1 MNRLWILDGGHG
13 KNTVGKRSPIWADGS
28 QLFEWEYNRDIV
40 RRIAYTLGRRE
51 DVRFHILVPED
62 YDVNLSERVE
72 RVNTLVKTNYNSVL
86 ISIHGNAGK
95 GRGWEVWTSK
105 GQTPSDRVAKVFYG
119 EAAKE
124 FPEMK
129 MRIGTSIE
137 DPDKEMNFTI
147 LKNTLCPAILTEN
160 FFFDTEEECRLMMT
174 NEFRQRVANM
184 HIMGILKVEGII

>member
-1 MNRLWILDGGHG
+1 MNRLWILDAGHG
-13 KNTVGKRSPIWADGS
+13 NNTLGKRSPKWADGS

-40 RRIAYTLGRRE
+40 NRIAYTLDRRE

-62 YDVNLSERVE
+62 HDVNLSERVE

-86 ISIHGNAGK
+86 ISVHGNAGK
-95 GRGWEVWTSK
+95 GSGWEVWTSR
-105 GQTPSDRVAKVFYG
+105 GQTTSDRVAKVFYG
-119 EAAKE
+119 EASKE

-129 MRIGTSIE
+129 MRLGTSIE

-160 FFFDTEEECRLMMT
+160 FFFDNEEECRLMMK

-184 HIMGILKVEGII
+184 HIMAILKIEGII